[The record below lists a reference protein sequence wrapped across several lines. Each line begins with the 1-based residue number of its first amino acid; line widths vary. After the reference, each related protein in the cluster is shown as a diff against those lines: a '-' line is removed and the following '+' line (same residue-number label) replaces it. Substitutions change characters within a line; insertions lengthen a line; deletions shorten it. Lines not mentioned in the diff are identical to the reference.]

1 MVVACPKALHRVKML
16 RTISEFYNHVV
27 SVLSQLNLYDNKYH
41 NSFVVVIKI
50 SGEMKQGEL
59 QIVVN

>member
-1 MVVACPKALHRVKML
+1 ML